1 MVKTV
6 KIIREEKLR
15 ISTKEAKA
23 LMDDFD
29 SMVSA
34 IPSASEN
41 DAKLSGYSDWS
52 GEIDADGHR
61 VNE

>member
-1 MVKTV
+1 MTFRQRKKHDKTV

-23 LMDDFD
+23 LIDDFD

-34 IPSASEN
+34 IPSASE
-41 DAKLSGYSDWS
+41 
-52 GEIDADGHR
+52 IDADGHR
-61 VNE
+61 VDE

>member
-1 MVKTV
+1 MVLKR
-6 KIIREEKLR
+6 KYEESIR
-15 ISTKEAKA
+15 ISPSEFNK
-23 LMDDFD
+23 LLNNDDIN
-29 SMVSA
+29 SA
-34 IPSASEN
+34 QTSSASEN